1 MRIHAV
7 MNAVL
12 VVKHICPK
20 KKFESVLRLLQVKY
34 GILALLW

>member
-7 MNAVL
+7 MDAVL

-34 GILALLW
+34 GILTLLW